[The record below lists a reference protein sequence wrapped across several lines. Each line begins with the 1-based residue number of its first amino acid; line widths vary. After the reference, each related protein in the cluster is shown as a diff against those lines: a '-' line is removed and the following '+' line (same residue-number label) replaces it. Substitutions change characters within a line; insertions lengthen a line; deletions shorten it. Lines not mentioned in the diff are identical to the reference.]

1 MGVER
6 VRGTSLEL
14 LDPAMLPRFS
24 RCKINKDHPNE
35 DKQRLCIQSAYG
47 KEVSHQCLYLVES
60 QGGQRSGKAL
70 PWKLERLHV
79 CPTVEIAGLEKLGA
93 G

>member
-1 MGVER
+1 MY
-6 VRGTSLEL
+6 SEL
-14 LDPAMLPRFS
+14 
-24 RCKINKDHPNE
+24 
-35 DKQRLCIQSAYG
+35 AYG

-70 PWKLERLHV
+70 TWKLERLHV